1 MRNAE
6 EVISEKCLGLKS
18 LKSKEGGNVVP
29 GADVFWNSTSLGS
42 FIQLKMLLFNK
53 RHLHSGCVQRQTY
66 GRDGEQLVPS
76 NDLPPATTKAL
87 RQHLPPPGAPTGSRV
102 L

>member
-1 MRNAE
+1 M
-6 EVISEKCLGLKS
+6 
-18 LKSKEGGNVVP
+18 VP

-87 RQHLPPPGAPTGSRV
+87 RRHLPPPGAPTGSGV

>member
-1 MRNAE
+1 M
-6 EVISEKCLGLKS
+6 
-18 LKSKEGGNVVP
+18 VP
-29 GADVFWNSTSLGS
+29 GADVFWNPTSLGS

-66 GRDGEQLVPS
+66 GREGEQLVPS
-76 NDLPPATTKAL
+76 NDLSPATTKAL
-87 RQHLPPPGAPTGSRV
+87 QRRLLLPGAPTGSGVPPCICLGLGPTADLCTRQN